1 MRVLVI
7 AVVKV
12 IVVLAGLWAVG
23 QVLARRRTVGDD
35 TSDEFAIAVYVGGVQ
50 RACKATSLRRGSVSV
65 VLGGVDLDLREATLD
80 ASGADLDLSAT
91 LGGVNVTVPSDW
103 KVVVDDRA
111 TLGGVEALVTDP
123 EELPG
128 GAPLLRVEAGARL
141 GGVAIMTDAAVAEAT
156 ANSGHELRGVATS

>member
-103 KVVVDDRA
+103 KVVVEDRA

-156 ANSGHELRGVATS
+156 AHTGHELRGVATS

>member
-12 IVVLAGLWAVG
+12 IGVLAGLWAVG

-103 KVVVDDRA
+103 KVVVEDRA

>member
-1 MRVLVI
+1 MRVPVI
-7 AVVKV
+7 VVVKV
-12 IVVLAGLWAVG
+12 IAVLAGLWALG

-65 VLGGVDLDLREATLD
+65 VLGGVELDLREATL
-80 ASGADLDLSAT
+80 APEGADLDLSAT
-91 LGGVNVTVPSDW
+91 LGGVNVTVPGDW
-103 KVVVDDRA
+103 RVVVEDRA

-123 EELPG
+123 ENLPDD
-128 GAPLLRVEAGARL
+128 APLLRVAAGALL

-156 ANSGHELRGVATS
+156 AHSGHELRGVATS

>member
-1 MRVLVI
+1 MRALVI
-7 AVVKV
+7 VVVKV
-12 IVVLAGLWAVG
+12 IAVLAGLWTVG

-103 KVVVDDRA
+103 KVVVEDRA

-156 ANSGHELRGVATS
+156 AQSGHELRGVATS

>member
-1 MRVLVI
+1 MRALVI
-7 AVVKV
+7 VVVKV
-12 IVVLAGLWAVG
+12 IAVLAGLWAVG
-23 QVLARRRTVGDD
+23 QVLARRRTAGDD

-103 KVVVDDRA
+103 KVVVEDRA

>member
-7 AVVKV
+7 VVVKV
-12 IVVLAGLWAVG
+12 VAVLAGLWAVG
-23 QVLARRRTVGDD
+23 QVLARRRTAGDD

-80 ASGADLDLSAT
+80 PGGADLDLSAT

-103 KVVVDDRA
+103 RVVVEDRA
-111 TLGGVEALVTDP
+111 MLGGVEALVTDP
-123 EELPG
+123 EKLPDD
-128 GAPLLRVEAGARL
+128 APLLRVEAGARL

-156 ANSGHELRGVATS
+156 AHTGHELRGVATS

>member
-7 AVVKV
+7 AVVKL

-103 KVVVDDRA
+103 KVVVEDRA

>member
-80 ASGADLDLSAT
+80 PSGADLHLSAT

-103 KVVVDDRA
+103 KVVVEDRA

>member
-7 AVVKV
+7 VVVKV
-12 IVVLAGLWAVG
+12 IAVLAGLWAVG
-23 QVLARRRTVGDD
+23 QVLARRRTAGDD

-80 ASGADLDLSAT
+80 PGGADLDLSAT

-103 KVVVDDRA
+103 RVVVEDRA
-111 TLGGVEALVTDP
+111 MLGGVEALVTDP
-123 EELPG
+123 EKLPDD
-128 GAPLLRVEAGARL
+128 APLLRVEAGARL

-156 ANSGHELRGVATS
+156 AHSGHELRGVATS